1 MLAAQLAGG
10 PELRFRVVGID
21 RVLQDQGLVGYVQPE
36 RLLRTGPWAG
46 ASVAVKLKP
55 GADGSAVEAAL
66 TSAGYFTTSS
76 GGVSG
81 EAVQGWAGRNGGFVS
96 ILVGLLRAIALLDG
110 GVCVYVLVQML
121 ALTAQERRQ
130 ALGVVR
136 ALGASPRQ
144 LALIFAASALAVAAL
159 AAPVG
164 VVLERQVIA
173 PLVGRLAAS
182 YVSLPLTAGGATI
195 AVVVAAMFAAAAAAA
210 WVVARTAS
218 REAVVNALREE

>member
-1 MLAAQLAGG
+1 
-10 PELRFRVVGID
+10 
-21 RVLQDQGLVGYVQPE
+21 
-36 RLLRTGPWAG
+36 
-46 ASVAVKLKP
+46 
-55 GADGSAVEAAL
+55 
-66 TSAGYFTTSS
+66 
-76 GGVSG
+76 
-81 EAVQGWAGRNGGFVS
+81 
-96 ILVGLLRAIALLDG
+96 LLRAIALLDG

-182 YVSLPLTAGGATI
+182 YVSLPLTAGGITI
-195 AVVVAAMFAAAAAAA
+195 AVVVAAMFAAATAAA
-210 WVVARTAS
+210 WLVARTAS